1 MLMRPWPKS
10 ARLGIKAAFALG
22 ILAAVLLPMSRAER
36 KQSPPTAIQSNA
48 AISAV
53 YRGKSAEAWFEQ
65 ADLHG
70 DSTRR
75 EFVEA
80 MAAFREMGGAAVPF
94 LREKLAPAQTPAVSA
109 RTVEI
114 RKRAAWTLK
123 ELGPVAEPAVP
134 ELIVALED

>member
-1 MLMRPWPKS
+1 MRLARPKFPHIPLRPLPLRWSGRDLSLTLLKVAKLSGQNPRLVFGLVGILETRSTLGERIRWMLMRPWPKS

-65 ADLHG
+65 ADL
-70 DSTRR
+70 
-75 EFVEA
+75 
-80 MAAFREMGGAAVPF
+80 
-94 LREKLAPAQTPAVSA
+94 
-109 RTVEI
+109 
-114 RKRAAWTLK
+114 
-123 ELGPVAEPAVP
+123 
-134 ELIVALED
+134 